1 MLEQTRRRELG
12 PPDPS
17 SERAGRFAHYPHFR
31 YNYLL
36 GILNGVVFNNGMSFF
51 NRTTIIPVFMRTLGA
66 PGILISLASLFEVI
80 GWHLP
85 QFFASKFVVHKP
97 LKLPLYRTAAILRV
111 SGLLVVVAS
120 AWLSGVADHGWA
132 LALFV
137 LGFGLF
143 GVASGFAG
151 LVFTEVMAK
160 TTPKEKRG
168 SYFGW
173 RAIISG
179 VTGFFL
185 GIWVI
190 KPIFALNDDPINYI
204 ISFGAGTSLIALS
217 FYLFLQQREP
227 EQTNLPPVRT
237 LRVQLTK
244 ARRILLVDRRF
255 RRMVIFRAALMI
267 WFAGIPYYVLFATEQ
282 LAYSK
287 GSVGL
292 FTSWEF
298 AGAIIANPLW
308 GYLSNRIGN
317 KTLLVVICVLAVMVS
332 VAMLLFIV
340 GVLPASLFGLIFLA
354 SAAVDSG
361 AGTGGINYALEI
373 VPEGERPT
381 YIGLMNS
388 LLAAAL
394 LLATVGG
401 VLHDLVGYEGLYIF
415 TGCIAV
421 GAFLLI
427 VRLPEPRK
435 AEVA

>member
-1 MLEQTRRRELG
+1 
-12 PPDPS
+12 
-17 SERAGRFAHYPHFR
+17 
-31 YNYLL
+31 
-36 GILNGVVFNNGMSFF
+36 
-51 NRTTIIPVFMRTLGA
+51 
-66 PGILISLASLFEVI
+66 
-80 GWHLP
+80 
-85 QFFASKFVVHKP
+85 
-97 LKLPLYRTAAILRV
+97 V
-111 SGLLVVVAS
+111 SGLLLVIVS
-120 AWLSGVADHGWA
+120 AWLSGIADPGWA
-132 LALFV
+132 LALFIV
-137 LGFGLF
+137 GFGLF
-143 GVASGFAG
+143 GVASGFGG

-190 KPIFALNDDPINYI
+190 KPIFALNSDPLNYI
-204 ISFGAGTSLIALS
+204 ISFSIGTALIALS

-227 EQTNLPPVRT
+227 VQTNLPPVRT

-255 RRMVIFRAALMI
+255 RRMIFFRAALMI
-267 WFAGIPYYVLFATEQ
+267 WFAGIPYYVLFATEH
-282 LAYSK
+282 LAYRK
-287 GSVGL
+287 GAVGI

-308 GYLSNRIGN
+308 SYLSNRIGN
-317 KTLLVVICVLAVMVS
+317 KTLLVVICVLAVLVS
-332 VAMLLFIV
+332 AAMLLFIA
-340 GVLPASLFGLIFLA
+340 GVIPASFFGVIFLA

-381 YIGLMNS
+381 YIGLMNT
-388 LLAAAL
+388 LLASAL

-401 VLHDLVGYEGLYIF
+401 ILHDVAGYEGLYIF

-421 GAFLLI
+421 MALLLI

-435 AEVA
+435 VEVG